1 MLMEDTL
8 DVTIGMH
15 IAAAGGREERVV
27 PEDQF
32 ANGLDIALVASQKY
46 STALGPSPG
55 HD

>member
-8 DVTIGMH
+8 DVMIGMH
-15 IAAAGGREERVV
+15 IVVAGEREERVV

-32 ANGLDIALVASQKY
+32 ANGFDIALIACQKY
-46 STALGPSPG
+46 STALGQSPG